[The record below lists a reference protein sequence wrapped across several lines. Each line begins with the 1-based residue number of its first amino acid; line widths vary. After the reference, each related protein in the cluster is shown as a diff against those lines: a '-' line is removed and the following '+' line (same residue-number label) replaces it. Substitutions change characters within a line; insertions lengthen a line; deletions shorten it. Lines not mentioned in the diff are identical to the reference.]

1 MVSVGRVPWLFS
13 THIKIDVTHIIYHTH
28 INYITIYIHTQI
40 HTLLQYIYISIYIYT
55 YTHAHN
61 TDILL
66 LLYIYIFAI
75 CVYSACYGGIMP
87 CHAHESAMSDLT
99 PRQTA
104 LHFAAREGRDAAVA
118 ELIRRHADVSRRSA
132 HGILPLELAAGH
144 PNTQQL
150 GLRSFGLRN
159 PCF

>member
-1 MVSVGRVPWLFS
+1 M
-13 THIKIDVTHIIYHTH
+13 HITQTFYYC
-28 INYITIYIHTQI
+28 YI
-40 HTLLQYIYISIYIYT
+40 
-55 YTHAHN
+55 
-61 TDILL
+61 
-66 LLYIYIFAI
+66 YIYIFAI